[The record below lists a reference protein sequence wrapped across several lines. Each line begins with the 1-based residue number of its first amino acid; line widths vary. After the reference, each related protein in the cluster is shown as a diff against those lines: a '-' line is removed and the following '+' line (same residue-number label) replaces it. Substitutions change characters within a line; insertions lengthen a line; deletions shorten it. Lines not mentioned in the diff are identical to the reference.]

1 MIAQRTVATIPILTG
16 VDSAPSGDPAAPD
29 RIVLRHAVNC
39 TTGLIGDLAVPVRYG
54 ASRQDSI
61 LGDRITRTLVEVAA
75 GMAAAELVAERARQM
90 TDTAVRAER
99 RRIARE
105 LQDAVGATLLALRYG
120 IRHLSAVPG
129 LDHDLRSRLIEIEA
143 QVVDAGAALR
153 RCLHLS
159 SATPATV
166 SLRVAIRSHCAA
178 FQQRTGIATRTTTLT
193 DLPPMTAS
201 RVAAL
206 ADAARE
212 GLLNVEKHARA
223 RSVVATV
230 FAVAGRV
237 AVTVSDDGV
246 GLPGCAVLEHGLGI
260 AAVGAGLARVGGA
273 LTIAPNEDGGVTM
286 HAWVPA

>member
-1 MIAQRTVATIPILTG
+1 VTPEPSTLRVRIAE
-16 VDSAPSGDPAAPD
+16 APADQD
-29 RIVLRHAVNC
+29 RVVLRHAVNC
-39 TTGLIGDLAVPVRYG
+39 TTGLIGDLAGPVPYG
-54 ASRQDSI
+54 ASRRDSA
-61 LGDRITRTLVEVAA
+61 LGDRITRTLVDVAA
-75 GMAAAELVAERARQM
+75 GMTAAELVAERARR
-90 TDTAVRAER
+90 TVDAAVRAER

-120 IRHLSAVPG
+120 IRHLAAVPG
-129 LDHDLRSRLIEIEA
+129 LDHDVRSRLADIEA
-143 QVVDAGAALR
+143 QACEAVAALR
-153 RCLHLS
+153 RCLQLS
-159 SATPATV
+159 SATPAPV
-166 SLRVAIRSHCAA
+166 PLRVAIRAHCEA
-178 FQQRTGIATRTTTLT
+178 FQRRTAVATRMTTLT

-237 AVTVSDDGV
+237 AVTISDDGV
-246 GLPGCAVLEHGLGI
+246 GLPGRAALEHGLGI

-273 LTIAPNEDGGVTM
+273 MTIAPNEDGGVTV